1 MTTDPT
7 LRPGPPATPDDLHRA
22 QYQEELLEG
31 GELERIR
38 SAALA
43 WRNGLAG
50 LIAGLIGFGLVK
62 GRSDV
67 TQLAPGAAAAVGVLL
82 GLATLFG
89 ALAAWLVLRAA
100 HGLPRVVPAE
110 QLPGRVAHEHQL
122 ATAAARDL
130 RRGSALVVVHATL
143 LIAAVAVTW
152 YGPERAKPQVK
163 VVTPDVTA
171 CGTVRSVGGGALT
184 VRTRT
189 VEMRIPLDQV
199 LDLAAVEAC
208 PPG

>member
-1 MTTDPT
+1 MTTEPT

-89 ALAAWLVLRAA
+89 TLAAWLVLRAA

-110 QLPGRVAHEHQL
+110 QLPGRVTHEHQL

-152 YGPERAKPQVK
+152 YGPERAKPQVT

-199 LDLAAVEAC
+199 LDLTAVEAC
-208 PPG
+208 PPR